1 MQRKVS
7 QEQIGEETYRV
18 ILNDPRDIAILYI
31 YLTTPLSLLGIGI
44 EEAKRTHATMR
55 KNQEGILIGCPNLS
69 PIKAEVST
77 RNDPQKRGPR
87 EETGGGGFQKE
98 KKRKKR
104 ENLVSSANLGKEKKE
119 KEKEKSHTVK
129 QRHLIPVEKRGKKAI
144 RYKQSARPKVE
155 MKSHA

>member
-87 EETGGGGFQKE
+87 EETGGGGVSKRKKKE
-98 KKRKKR
+98 KKRKPGILCKPWEREKRKRKRKKPHRKATPFNTSRKKR
-104 ENLVSSANLGKEKKE
+104 EKG
-119 KEKEKSHTVK
+119 HPIQTV
-129 QRHLIPVEKRGKKAI
+129 G
-144 RYKQSARPKVE
+144 
-155 MKSHA
+155 